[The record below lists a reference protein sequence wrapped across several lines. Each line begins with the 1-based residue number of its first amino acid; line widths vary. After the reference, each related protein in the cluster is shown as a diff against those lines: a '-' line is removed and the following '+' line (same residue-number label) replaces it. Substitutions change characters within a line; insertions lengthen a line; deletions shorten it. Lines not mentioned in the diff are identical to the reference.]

1 MKESDVIT
9 RSDIDF
15 DVLTAHVE
23 IVVAKAVEDYFK
35 DEYMGIDAVE
45 LAAYLDERLRKD
57 GIAMKFAWLW
67 SRAVTA
73 LNE

>member
-9 RSDIDF
+9 RSDREF
-15 DVLTAHVE
+15 EVLTSHVD
-23 IVVAKAVEDYFK
+23 AVINRAIESYWNTDYP
-35 DEYMGIDAVE
+35 GLDAVE
-45 LAAYLDERLRKD
+45 LAAFLDEELRKD